1 MGRFSMYSIRP
12 GVLSTM
18 GHPRDLRHVADLAAA
33 GVDVI
38 VCALTKTEL
47 EKLDLTGEE
56 EAARDAGM
64 AFHSVPI
71 PDFGVPAAAPDLD
84 AVVEEMRAG
93 RHVLVHCWG
102 GIGRSSLVAGA
113 LLVMD
118 GASAEA
124 AWQAISE
131 ARERDVPETDEQRAW
146 LGTFAA
152 ARFRDGQAATFDQ
165 EADHGPG
172 DPDVRQA

>member
-1 MGRFSMYSIRP
+1 MYSVRP

-18 GHPRDLRHVADLAAA
+18 GHPHDLRHVADLAAA

-47 EKLDLTGEE
+47 VDLDLTGEE

-64 AFHSVPI
+64 AFHWVPI
-71 PDFGVPAAAPDLD
+71 PDFGVPAAAMDLD

-118 GASAEA
+118 GASPEA

-152 ARFRDGQAATFDQ
+152 ARFRDG
-165 EADHGPG
+165 
-172 DPDVRQA
+172 